1 MILGHILYGL
11 AYKANYLYLIL
22 ISRCVSGLAFTN
34 FMYSKRFCSDPRI
47 VGVRRRT
54 TLAGWLVVG
63 QGIGFS
69 VGPFIGGLLYKIG
82 FSNSVFNGYT
92 SPGWLMA
99 VIWLVFWGI
108 FARYFQDVPRT
119 RPNPPRPNPP
129 RPNPPPAESPIQLNP
144 PPFHPQNPVADE
156 AGSGNPP
163 PDLSSSLSNSIT
175 LRQWGVTVTMC
186 WFAMTCFF
194 TLGAWEANIPIFTA
208 AVFDYSPFA
217 AGNFIALGGISTF
230 PLLFMNIYFV
240 RRTQDRYILAL
251 GSSLGLLGLLTTLA
265 ILVTD
270 RVTFGS
276 LFACWFLVAL
286 GFNIASTVTMSL
298 LSKQFPGE
306 WNGRISM
313 MIQYSNFTG
322 RVLGAVWG
330 GSGLRVGMVNYVG
343 LEIAFLG
350 LGGIMFLTLWRE
362 LKAKT
367 G

>member
-119 RPNPPRPNPP
+119 RPNPPR
-129 RPNPPPAESPIQLNP
+129 AESPIQLNP

-286 GFNIASTVTMSL
+286 GFNVASTVTMSL

-330 GSGLRVGMVNYVG
+330 GSGLRVGMVNYVS